1 MAPHVNNDSL
11 KASNT
16 SVTPL
21 INSADGLAP
30 FELSYNRFLSQLAKL
45 ETAVECKALLQEYQE
60 QMDAAF
66 ISGVDPRLLIQARS
80 KLIDILLSY
89 LWAQEDWGDQKIALI
104 AVGGYGRGELHPRS
118 DIDLLL
124 ILDTAA
130 TAANGEAIGRLVT
143 YLWDCGLDL
152 GHSVR
157 TLDECL
163 GYAKDDITVL
173 TNMLESRPIAGDES
187 LFTRLKMLTDTEHMW
202 SSSEFFVAKRK
213 EQRDRHRDTN
223 SNEYNL
229 EPNIKTSPG
238 GLRDIQNII
247 WIARRHLG
255 EGNISR
261 LEKSG
266 FLTEVEAINLAE
278 GVNFLWKVRYALH
291 MLSQRHEDR
300 LLFEY
305 QIKVAALFG
314 YADDDANL
322 AVEKFMHEYYR
333 RVLLLAEL
341 NDVLIQHFD
350 QDSVRAGE
358 EEEVITLNERFC
370 VRNGYIDVVDE
381 QVFVDH
387 LWALIEIFVLMAE
400 HNYIRGVRASTMRLM
415 RTHRERIDDDF
426 RNDPK
431 VIDLFMQL
439 VKSNRNVPLQFK
451 RMRKHGILS
460 KYLPAFGDIIGK
472 MQYDLFHMYTVDIHT
487 LAVVQNVYRFAHEG
501 SEQDYVLSAKIIN
514 GHVKIEL
521 LYLAALFHD
530 IAKGRGGSHSE
541 LGAVDAREFCLRHG
555 VNERDTNL
563 IAWLVESH
571 LVMSTISQKMDL
583 SDPETIREFATA
595 VGSRSRLDYLFVLT
609 VADIQGTNPELWNA
623 WRASLLRQ
631 LYAAATRALR
641 RGLEN
646 PVDKS
651 EMIAEKQ
658 QAALEMLNEAGID
671 SADVY
676 LQWED
681 RVDDYFLRESVDD
694 LVLHAESILAHKGGD
709 APLIIIKKPSD
720 IFDTDVTQITIYSPL
735 IENRFS
741 FITLALEQLNL
752 SIYDARLLI
761 AGGGHVLDTFYVQ
774 DADDEAID
782 HDSPR
787 IDDIKEKLL
796 LVMMKS
802 KVRWLSTDRRASRR
816 IRSFD
821 WPCHTEF
828 SNDSA
833 PGLSV
838 LEVVAPDRPGLLT
851 IIGQVFF
858 KHKLRVHNAK
868 ISTLGERVEDVFFIT
883 DRQDQMIEDPEL
895 IEAIQQD
902 LKNDL
907 DEHRQQ

>member
-1 MAPHVNNDSL
+1 MVSRTNSDSL

-21 INSADGLAP
+21 INVEEGAA
-30 FELSYNRFLSQLAKL
+30 FELSYNTFITQLAK
-45 ETAVECKALLQEYQE
+45 TQSAIECKALLQNYQE
-60 QMDAAF
+60 QMDEAF
-66 ISGVDPRLLIQARS
+66 RAGVDPYLLIQARS
-80 KLIDILLSY
+80 QLIDILLRY
-89 LWAQEDWGDQKIALI
+89 LWAQEDWGEQKIALI

-118 DIDLLL
+118 DIDLLFV
-124 ILDTAA
+124 LDKAVSKS
-130 TAANGEAIGRLVT
+130 NGETIGRMVT

-163 GYAKDDITVL
+163 DYAKEDITVM
-173 TNMLESRPIAGDES
+173 TNMLESRPVAGEES
-187 LFTRLKMLTDTEHMW
+187 LFTRLKLLTDTEHMW
-202 SSSEFFVAKRK
+202 GSSEFFVGKWK

-223 SNEYNL
+223 SNDYNL

-247 WIARRHLG
+247 WIAQRHLG

-266 FLTEVEAINLAE
+266 FLTEVEAVNLVE
-278 GVNFLWKVRYALH
+278 GINFLWKVRYALH

-305 QIKVAALFG
+305 QIKVASLFG

-350 QDSVRAGE
+350 QDRVLTDEKE
-358 EEEVITLNERFC
+358 ELISLNERFC

-415 RTHRERIDDDF
+415 RTHRERIDDEF

-460 KYLPAFGDIIGK
+460 KYLPAFGEIIGK

-501 SEQDYVLSAKIIN
+501 SEQDYVLAAKIIN

-541 LGAVDAREFCLRHG
+541 LGAVDAREFCLHHG

-563 IAWLVESH
+563 VAWLVESH

-583 SDPETIREFATA
+583 SDPETIIEFASA
-595 VGSRSRLDYLFVLT
+595 VGSRARLDYLFVLT

-623 WRASLLRQ
+623 WRSSLLRQ

-651 EMIAEKQ
+651 ELIAEKQ
-658 QAALEMLNEAGID
+658 QAALKVLEQSGINA
-671 SADVY
+671 ADVH
-676 LQWED
+676 LQWQE
-681 RVDDYFLRESVDD
+681 RVDDYFLRESVED
-694 LVLHAESILAHKGGD
+694 LVLHAEGILAHKNND
-709 APLIIIKKPSD
+709 MPLVIIKKSSD
-720 IFDTDVTQITIYSPL
+720 VFEASVTQITIYCKL

-774 DADDEAID
+774 DADDEDID
-782 HDSPR
+782 HDSAR
-787 IDDIKEKLL
+787 IDDIREKLL
-796 LVMMKS
+796 QVMMEPNE
-802 KVRWLSTDRRASRR
+802 RWLSTDRRASRR

-821 WPCHTEF
+821 WPCQADF
-828 SNDSA
+828 SNDYA

-851 IIGQVFF
+851 MIGQVFF
-858 KHKLRVHNAK
+858 KHELRVHNAK

-883 DRQDQMIEDPEL
+883 DRKDQMIEDPEL

-902 LKNDL
+902 LKAEL